1 MSKKY
6 YIVRNKY
13 LSECMA
19 FLGFRYMKFG
29 FGKDVEYSFEDTKEF
44 RSALARVLQLKKDIQ
59 NI

>member
-1 MSKKY
+1 MDKKY

-13 LSECMA
+13 LAEGMA

-29 FGKDVEYSFEDTKEF
+29 FGKDAEYSFEDTKEF
-44 RSALARVLQLKKDIQ
+44 RDALAQILQLKK